1 MRMTI
6 VASQSVSDEL
16 ACLRRH
22 LVRSTPLELFKPH
35 GWWRSLGGGAGV
47 VCRSLVSAESAEE
60 CNMMDM
66 QLIVGMN
73 EMNER
78 IRVAEARVTEAE

>member
-1 MRMTI
+1 MNWSRKR
-6 VASQSVSDEL
+6 QL
-16 ACLRRH
+16 
-22 LVRSTPLELFKPH
+22 
-35 GWWRSLGGGAGV
+35 
-47 VCRSLVSAESAEE
+47 RSLVSAESVEE

-78 IRVAEARVTEAE
+78 MRVAEAGATEAE

>member
-1 MRMTI
+1 MNWSRKR
-6 VASQSVSDEL
+6 QL
-16 ACLRRH
+16 
-22 LVRSTPLELFKPH
+22 
-35 GWWRSLGGGAGV
+35 
-47 VCRSLVSAESAEE
+47 RSLVSAESAEE

-66 QLIVGMN
+66 KLIVGMN